1 MFTFDDSSFETI
13 MGFRGNGN
21 LACFLITKLCTIYAD
36 KFYIMA
42 DLCL

>member
-1 MFTFDDSSFETI
+1 MFTFHDSSKTI
-13 MGFRGNGN
+13 MEVRGNGN

>member
-1 MFTFDDSSFETI
+1 MFTFDDSSKTI
-13 MGFRGNGN
+13 MGVRGNGN
-21 LACFLITKLCTIYAD
+21 LACFFLITKLCTIYAD